1 MQVQQP
7 SKLREGEHGWNLMQ
21 CKHLQP
27 TVCSKI
33 SETTY
38 HLLEFLSLN
47 VNLFRQLF
55 VKPLVL
61 IKFAP
66 ILLSLL
72 LFDLIDL
79 LHDKAGMFSYI
90 IVGLSMQRE
99 CFIYQV

>member
-1 MQVQQP
+1 MQQP

-21 CKHLQP
+21 METSP
-27 TVCSKI
+27 VCSKI